1 MSSTWSDA
9 LREPSPPP
17 DPVQTDLPASDSGPS
32 SPAAAYFLA
41 GTPAPLTLA
50 FRGSAAEYFRIWIV
64 NLCLTLLTLGLF
76 SPWAKVRKKRYFYA
90 NTVLEGTPFRYLGR
104 PLPILKGRIVAVALS
119 IVYWLASQFF
129 PSLLPGLVVVT
140 LIVAPWIVSRSLAFN
155 ARYSEYRGEPFRF
168 DAGYV
173 ATARALYSALI
184 IPALLLGS
192 VVLMRYEPAVAG
204 IVTGLAGF
212 FFPVWLA
219 RMKRFT
225 AAHLSFA
232 GQQAE
237 CSLRGR
243 LLWNIYVG
251 GGFLLVPAIAAAA
264 GVGFVASRFV
274 GNNPAVI
281 ALFTTAGL
289 ALGYLLMFA
298 YVRAR
303 SQNATWNETTL
314 GPLRFRVDLRARQV
328 AWLYLTNALA
338 ILGTLGLATPWAV
351 IRMLRYRVAHMQI
364 AADGDLS
371 VFRRSGAAAGVDAT
385 GAETADM
392 FDLDLSL

>member
-9 LREPSPPP
+9 LHEPSTQ
-17 DPVQTDLPASDSGPS
+17 PVPEQPAVTPADSGAA
-32 SPAAAYFLA
+32 SPAAYFLTQ
-41 GTPAPLTLA
+41 TPAPLMLE

-76 SPWAKVRKKRYFYA
+76 SAWAKVRKKRYFYA

-129 PSLLPGLVVVT
+129 PSLLPGLVLVT

-173 ATARALYSALI
+173 ATAKALYSALI
-184 IPALLLGS
+184 IPVLLLGT
-192 VVLMRYEPAVAG
+192 VVLGPKIPGLAAAL
-204 IVTGLAGF
+204 TGLAGF
-212 FFPVWLA
+212 FLPVWIA

-232 GQQAE
+232 GQEAE
-237 CSLRGR
+237 CGLRGR
-243 LLWNIYVG
+243 LMWNIYFG
-251 GGFLLVPAIAAAA
+251 GGLLLIPAVAASL
-264 GVGFVASRFV
+264 GVGFVASRLA
-274 GNNPAVI
+274 GNDPAVI
-281 ALFTTAGL
+281 AVSSAAGI

-303 SQNATWNETTL
+303 SQNAAWNETTL
-314 GPLRFRVDLRARQV
+314 GPLCFRMDLKARRV

-338 ILGTLGLATPWAV
+338 ILSTLGLATPWAV

-385 GAETADM
+385 GAETTEM